1 MWARSVECIASM
13 GPPEANTARCYA
25 RPHDARPAGTR
36 VMDAGAA
43 RRRGFHSACWRC
55 VYLVLRLPSVALY
68 AANAIISVKNARSGI
83 SASDSVAVRY
93 RPRSY
98 RHALRQRRADPT
110 RAHSGDKADR
120 KADRNQVTRKIREVS
135 PREIVNQCVGEAEI
149 SRI

>member
-1 MWARSVECIASM
+1 M
-13 GPPEANTARCYA
+13 
-25 RPHDARPAGTR
+25 PALRGVAGFIR
-36 VMDAGAA
+36 LAGAA
-43 RRRGFHSACWRC
+43 SISSYAY
-55 VYLVLRLPSVALY
+55 VPVALY

-110 RAHSGDKADR
+110 HAQSRDKADR
-120 KADRNQVTRKIREVS
+120 KADRDQVTRKIREVS
-135 PREIVNQCVGEAEI
+135 PREIVNQCVGEAEL